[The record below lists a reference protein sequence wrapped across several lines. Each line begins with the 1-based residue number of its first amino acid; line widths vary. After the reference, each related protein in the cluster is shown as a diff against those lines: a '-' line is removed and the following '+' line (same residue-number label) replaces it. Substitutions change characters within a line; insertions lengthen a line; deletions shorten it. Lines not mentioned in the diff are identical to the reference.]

1 MCNLSNG
8 AIFNDL
14 ERALPPVSRSRHSL
28 TLNISESYD
37 MHWNTNRDLRMRPTQ
52 STNNQTYMH
61 RVPKSNQIKSNL
73 FQATRPIAQTQM
85 TIKHMTKKVSL
96 LMFGNNFG
104 KCGPIYK
111 ILSPG
116 DSCENYLCRHHK
128 DFYLTCNVLLHYL
141 VKIENLKTLPNCHV
155 KIDN

>member
-1 MCNLSNG
+1 M
-8 AIFNDL
+8 
-14 ERALPPVSRSRHSL
+14 
-28 TLNISESYD
+28 TLNEPYLQFQGHAILWRRISQ
-37 MHWNTNRDLRMRPTQ
+37 NRTTCIEILIGTYACARPTQ

-128 DFYLTCNVLLHYL
+128 DFHLTCNVLLHYL